1 MGRYPCCKVD
11 EDLKKGPWTNEE
23 DEKLMDYITKNGHTN
38 WQLIPKKAGLNR
50 CGKSCRLRWTN
61 YLRPDI
67 KRGEFSIE
75 EEEII
80 INLHSLLG
88 NKWSRIAAHLPG
100 RTDNEIKNFYNTHL
114 RKKLLRLGI
123 DPRTHKPIS
132 DLNLLI
138 NLSHQFT
145 SKHNINHHLMNNI
158 NPLAYALKLQAQ
170 VTEIAKIQ
178 QLVHSL
184 FTPINT
190 NNPLSTNFH
199 ENFATSSSHVITN
212 NVATNIQFL
221 NSLLVNSCGNIPN
234 LDNSTSCISNSSELS
249 NYQSELNSKV
259 DNFEGLSNNSSKT
272 QVDYNN
278 SLPSLITPSSPDQAN
293 DAHVN
298 QDYDPNTLSQLNH
311 EGIDDSFWND
321 IFP

>member
-11 EDLKKGPWTNEE
+11 EDLKKGPWANEE

-170 VTEIAKIQ
+170 VTEIGKIQ

-278 SLPSLITPSSPDQAN
+278 SLPSLITPSSPNQAN

>member
-11 EDLKKGPWTNEE
+11 EDLKKGPWTPDE

-67 KRGEFSIE
+67 KRGAFSIE

-88 NKWSRIAAHLPG
+88 NKWSTIATHLPG

-132 DLNLLI
+132 DLNFLI

-145 SKHNINHHLMNNI
+145 SKHNINHHLMNNNN
-158 NPLAYALKLQAQ
+158 NPLAYALRVQAR
-170 VTEIAKIQ
+170 VTELAKIQ
-178 QLVHSL
+178 QLLQVL
-184 FTPINT
+184 FAPINT
-190 NNPLSTNFH
+190 NNPLST
-199 ENFATSSSHVITN
+199 NFATSSSHVITN
-212 NVATNIQFL
+212 NVATNTQFL
-221 NSLLVNSCGNIPN
+221 DSLLVNSCGTIPN

-259 DNFEGLSNNSSKT
+259 DNFEGLSNSSSKKHL
-272 QVDYNN
+272 DYN
-278 SLPSLITPSSPDQAN
+278 SFPSLIAPSSPDQADN
-293 DAHVN
+293 AHVIN
-298 QDYDPNTLSQLNH
+298 QDYDPNTLSHLNH

-321 IFP
+321 IFQ

>member
-1 MGRYPCCKVD
+1 MYQIV
-11 EDLKKGPWTNEE
+11 N
-23 DEKLMDYITKNGHTN
+23 
-38 WQLIPKKAGLNR
+38 
-50 CGKSCRLRWTN
+50 CR
-61 YLRPDI
+61 
-67 KRGEFSIE
+67 
-75 EEEII
+75 
-80 INLHSLLG
+80 
-88 NKWSRIAAHLPG
+88 WSRIAAHLPG

-145 SKHNINHHLMNNI
+145 SKHNINHHLMNNN

-184 FTPINT
+184 FTPINI

-212 NVATNIQFL
+212 NVATNTQFL

-278 SLPSLITPSSPDQAN
+278 SLPSLIAPSSPDQAN